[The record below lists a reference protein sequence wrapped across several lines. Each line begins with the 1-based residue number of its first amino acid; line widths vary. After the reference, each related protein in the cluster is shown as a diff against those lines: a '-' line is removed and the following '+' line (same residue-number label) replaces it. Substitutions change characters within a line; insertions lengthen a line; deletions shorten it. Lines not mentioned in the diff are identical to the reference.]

1 MITEADIATME
12 CGPMGQIDQGRE
24 FLAKVRRLL
33 ARKAKMEQII
43 ENMYSFIGELMDEQR
58 REESSE
64 I

>member
-12 CGPMGQIDQGRE
+12 CGPMGQTDQGRE

-33 ARKAKMEQII
+33 AREIKMGRIV
-43 ENMYSFIGELMDEQR
+43 ENMYAFIGELMDEHR
-58 REESSE
+58 REENSE